1 MKMKSLLLSGIAV
14 MLALIPVVVQAQA
27 AAPIALAEPE
37 APYRV
42 TEKFWDVNLG
52 HHRALVRVAAA
63 APAVLAH
70 LPWRLQMQGMQN
82 HQILVMAAATG
93 KPVKNVVRVR
103 ADRLAGDIV
112 FEAAAPGDYLIY
124 YLPLRPYGHM
134 NDCSGYLTYACT
146 AEAAWRQAN
155 RLADADLAAGDW
167 QKLPTASLI
176 EFQARSELD
185 RFEPMEI
192 IASEAETQ
200 ALLARCPQPLL
211 LFPED
216 RVHTIRMQKDL
227 PLRWIKSGPGTV
239 FAGEAR
245 RHEYYAFQIGVFAP
259 RQAANQL
266 AVQFSDLRT
275 EKGDLIPAAAL

>member
-1 MKMKSLLLSGIAV
+1 
-14 MLALIPVVVQAQA
+14 
-27 AAPIALAEPE
+27 
-37 APYRV
+37 
-42 TEKFWDVNLG
+42 
-52 HHRALVRVAAA
+52 
-63 APAVLAH
+63 
-70 LPWRLQMQGMQN
+70 
-82 HQILVMAAATG
+82 
-93 KPVKNVVRVR
+93 
-103 ADRLAGDIV
+103 
-112 FEAAAPGDYLIY
+112 
-124 YLPLRPYGHM
+124 
-134 NDCSGYLTYACT
+134 
-146 AEAAWRQAN
+146 
-155 RLADADLAAGDW
+155 
-167 QKLPTASLI
+167 
-176 EFQARSELD
+176 
-185 RFEPMEI
+185 MEV